1 MERVF
6 KNIGLERAA
15 SIAFDSL
22 KESSQH
28 DIENSLN
35 KVLDESSETNYAP
48 MQIEGDVRKY
58 FIMNVG
64 KYKVIFE
71 REPDL
76 VHVHAILSGNF
87 GKSKTIN

>member
-28 DIENSLN
+28 EIENSLN
-35 KVLDESSETNYAP
+35 EVFDEKSNKNYFP
-48 MQIEGDVRKY
+48 LVVEGDSRNY

-64 KYKVIFE
+64 KYRVIFE

-76 VHVHAILSGNF
+76 VHVYAILSGDF
-87 GKSKTIN
+87 GK